1 MTSLIVFLAVGLAST
16 VFNVLVI
23 HPLLIRVRRC
33 NMFKDDM
40 ISGIYGEPTGSGY
53 ILGGCVVVP
62 PLVSVVFMVVMVIMS
77 QSFLGGLVTGI
88 LEGLEHVGQSDE

>member
-16 VFNVLVI
+16 VFNVLVM
-23 HPLLIRVRRC
+23 HPLLIRIWRC
-33 NMFKDDM
+33 NVFKDNVLD
-40 ISGIYGEPTGSGY
+40 IYGEPTDAEF

-62 PLVSVVFMVVMVIMS
+62 PLVSVAFIIVMVIKS
-77 QSFLGGLVTGI
+77 QSFLGGSVTGI

>member
-16 VFNVLVI
+16 AFNVLVM
-23 HPLLIRVRRC
+23 HPLLIRVWQC
-33 NMFKDDM
+33 NVFKDDM
-40 ISGIYGEPTGSGY
+40 LDIYGEPTDSGF
-53 ILGGCVVVP
+53 ILGGCIVVP